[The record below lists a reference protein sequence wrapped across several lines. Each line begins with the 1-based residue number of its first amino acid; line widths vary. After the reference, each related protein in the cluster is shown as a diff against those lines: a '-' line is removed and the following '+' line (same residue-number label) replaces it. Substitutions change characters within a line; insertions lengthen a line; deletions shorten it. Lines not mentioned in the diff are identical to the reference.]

1 MDEPEITFVPKS
13 KRNQHKVEREKKIFK
28 QKKQNARAEISEEQ
42 KKIIYNHYTG
52 DAPKT
57 FRNITFAHS
66 MRWNK
71 KEDTL
76 YDYDTKVPLFKEKS
90 RKWDNEDDE
99 FERPSSRPR
108 KERNYISEARQS
120 RLWRAENQIH
130 LSSRKRVDVPPIHR
144 WNQLPHELAVLL
156 QDYYDHPL
164 PIQEQCIP
172 LLIEG
177 HDVIG
182 ISQTGSGKTL
192 AYSIPM
198 IMEVYNTIYSKD
210 SGYDPTNGPIGI
222 VLVHS
227 HELAEQVERAIK
239 PFCEPL
245 GIKTQSIIG
254 GMSITD
260 QAITLSHGSHII
272 VATPGRL
279 NDLLDRQ
286 IMVVSHCTFV
296 ALDEADRM
304 VDKSFAPQI
313 SSILSQTAEKR
324 RLAMFSA
331 TMPAA
336 VLSIV
341 DRFFEQ
347 NVVTVRVGDARDASE
362 KIRQVV
368 YYIPVGEKKRRL
380 EELLHGMKPPII
392 IFANTRDSVEDL
404 ANFLGYKGFRVA
416 TVHAGKPQK
425 DREAVINAVID
436 NLIDIVVSTDVL
448 ARGIDIEKVEN
459 VINYE
464 MPTDITIYIHR
475 IGRTGRGEDLGVATS
490 FVTREDTEIMY
501 DLTKHLLRNKF
512 NVPEGLLKNPAAM
525 TRPDDDQITNF
536 VPDHES
542 SDDSRDDDNSDNG
555 GQNEIQG
562 PEVSDDDAAFLE

>member
-1 MDEPEITFVPKS
+1 MDEQETEIKFVPKS
-13 KRNQHKVEREKKIFK
+13 RRNQHKVLKEKKTTK
-28 QKKQNARAEISEEQ
+28 EKKTIVKNKDFTEEQ
-42 KKIIYNHYTG
+42 RKIIYNHYTG

-76 YDYDTKVPLFKEKS
+76 YDYDTKVALFKPKS
-90 RKWDNEDDE
+90 RKWENEDEE
-99 FERPSSRPR
+99 FERPSSRPHRER
-108 KERNYISEARQS
+108 KDFSEARKS
-120 RLWRAENQIH
+120 RLWRADNNIH
-130 LSSRKRVDVPPIHR
+130 LSSRKRVDVPPILQ
-144 WNQLPHELAVLL
+144 WNQLPKEIALLL
-156 QDYYDHPL
+156 QEFYEKPL
-164 PIQEQCIP
+164 PIQSQCIP

-192 AYSIPM
+192 AYAIP
-198 IMEVYNTIYSKD
+198 IIIKAFETLYSKNSD
-210 SGYDPTNGPIGI
+210 YDATNGPIGI
-222 VLVHS
+222 ILVSS
-227 HELAEQVERAIK
+227 HELAEQVEKAIR

-245 GIKTQSIIG
+245 GIQTQAIIG
-254 GMSITD
+254 GQSITD
-260 QAITLSHGSHII
+260 QAITLRHGSHII

-286 IMVVSHCTFV
+286 ILVVNHCTFV
-296 ALDEADRM
+296 ALDEADQM
-304 VDKSFAPQI
+304 VDRSFSPQI
-313 SSILSQTAEKR
+313 NSIISQTSEDR

-336 VLSIV
+336 VYNIV
-341 DRFFEQ
+341 ERFFQ
-347 NVVTVRVGDARDASE
+347 NNVVTVRVGDAGDASE

-368 YYIPVGEKKRRL
+368 LYVSQNEKKRRL

-416 TVHAGKPQK
+416 TIHAGKSQK
-425 DREAVINAVID
+425 DREAVMNAVID
-436 NLIDIVVSTDVL
+436 NLIDIVVATDVM

-464 MPTDITIYIHR
+464 MPSDITVYIHR
-475 IGRTGRGEDLGVATS
+475 IGRTGRGEELGVATS
-490 FVTREDTEIMY
+490 FLTREDTDIMY
-501 DLTKHLLRNKF
+501 DLKNHLMRNKF
-512 NVPEGLLKNPAAM
+512 NIPEGLLNHPASQ
-525 TRPDDDQITNF
+525 TRPDDEQIAEFIPDQEDAEDENGNENDDGNYN
-536 VPDHES
+536 DH
-542 SDDSRDDDNSDNG
+542 DNYNG
-555 GQNEIQG
+555 NDGEY
-562 PEVSDDDAAFLE
+562 E